1 MVDWQM
7 EELIL
12 VVGESSTDVGTEFW
26 YTEDG
31 VQNQLERL
39 EKLGGTC
46 PPHANRKHLFEHLFE
61 NYFDH
66 VSRTFF

>member
-39 EKLGGTC
+39 EKLGGTSC
-46 PPHANRKHLFEHLFE
+46 KSETP
-61 NYFDH
+61 
-66 VSRTFF
+66 V